1 MVKVLF
7 DTGAQKSFISEELAR
22 NLQLPVI
29 GQASLKISGF
39 LTDNKPQI
47 YDLVRPTVQLGRF
60 KMRLIIVV
68 VPNMENTL
76 TIKGYKE
83 TAEFLLANNIKL
95 ANDQIT
101 SDTVGPIPLI
111 IGADYYG
118 RFIGKPQVSHGVQL
132 LNTAGGKVMVGP
144 LLNRD
149 NPPKGE
155 KPNPVYVTPLQS
167 IMVARIGAQLTPNEL
182 PDIIDEGTVPI
193 HRLWDLETI
202 GINPEAPN
210 VEDEIAQRYYNN
222 TVEYKDNQY
231 WVRLPWKLN
240 PPSLPTNYN
249 NAKGQLLH
257 MWTRLRKNEDMMQHY
272 NNIIKTQLE
281 NKFIE
286 RVEEPVNHETGHYLP
301 HHAVKKDS
309 VTTPIRVVF
318 NCSSKATK
326 EGNSLNNCLY
336 TGPNLTQKLIDT
348 LIRFRTNSYALVADI
363 SKAFLRIGLKE
374 EDRDFTKFLW
384 PKDPH
389 QENSPLEVY
398 RFKSVLFGSCSSPF
412 LLCTTLQHHFDK
424 AGCPELGSAFYM
436 DNLQITTATE
446 EEAVALYNKANKEC
460 LAANMPLQSWNTN
473 SSKLQTLIKEAASDT
488 EMVTNQ
494 NVLGLVWDVNGDRL
508 GFHQS
513 HYPNQVLTKRTLL
526 SQVSLL
532 FDPLGIINPI
542 SIRGRILIQEAWRE
556 KLDWDT
562 VLPEYYSQEWELIK
576 EDYIL
581 GARITVPRQINTNSN
596 DNTQLHIFCD
606 ASSKA
611 YGVVAYSITDNHSEL
626 IMSKSRVA
634 PIKPRTL
641 PQLELTAI
649 EMGTRLATYIMNVTS
664 IINPQGNSLYNPHV
678 DQSSGGLPK
687 QSQQDNP
694 LFSKVVIWTDSE
706 ICLHWINKNESKTPY
721 IKNRVEKI
729 LSLQRELT
737 MKFVF
742 NHTSTKENPADFLT
756 RGMTFSKLMKEPLWF
771 EGPHWITKEDSWPIQ
786 KCYNHISVN
795 VTDAQ
800 VINDNQQD
808 NMAIDL
814 TKYSCFKKLINVT
827 RYVFQFMSHKTNKP
841 MTDPTKYWIKHQQRE
856 YYPEIVDILQK
867 KTTGRNKLIRD
878 LGLYL
883 DKEKVIRCRGR
894 ITNAPVPYEARH
906 PILLPK
912 MSHLTQLIIMEAH
925 RITLHGGLGDTLA
938 QIRKDYWIPKGRQ
951 AIKVTL
957 KGCNICRRYEARPIS
972 YPGPPALPHDR
983 VTLTRPFEVT
993 GVDYT
998 GALTIT
1004 GDSDSPKK
1012 VYICLFTCTSTR
1024 ALHLEVAEDLSAE
1037 TFLRMFRA
1045 FAARRSCPRIII
1057 SDNATNFVGSAP
1069 FIIEILNQPK
1079 VQQALINRRCQW
1091 KFIPP
1096 RAPWQNGFTERMIGI
1111 VKNCLRKTLHRS
1123 KVSLSELRTVVTEI
1137 ETRVNNRP
1145 LTYLDDSSVNL
1156 EAITPSHLLHGRRLE
1171 PFPSISVDEHCT
1183 DPTIDDRAQYLRDS
1197 YHHRNKLLRRW
1208 ETHWEKDYLVSL
1220 RERFYGAQ
1228 QPDNVVPLME
1238 NDIVLLK
1245 TDQPRSDL
1253 PLARVVKLYPD
1264 SNGITR
1270 VAEVMVRGQRT
1281 LRTVNKL
1288 IPLECSPSFL
1298 TDSDAD
1304 PSPGELAGGRDNA
1317 PDQRRSGSSRVTA
1330 QRSRAHW
1337 LNLIAGGHIT

>member
-1 MVKVLF
+1 M
-7 DTGAQKSFISEELAR
+7 
-22 NLQLPVI
+22 

-39 LTDNKPQI
+39 LTDNKPQT

-60 KMRLIIVV
+60 KVKVTAVV
-68 VPNMENTL
+68 VPDMESDL

-83 TAEFLLANNIKL
+83 TAEHLTAHNIKL
-95 ANDQIT
+95 ANSHIT

-118 RFIGKPQVSHGVQL
+118 RFIGKSQVMHGVHL
-132 LNTAGGKVMVGP
+132 LSTAGGKVMVGP
-144 LLNRD
+144 LLNKVG
-149 NPPKGE
+149 PPSPE
-155 KPNPVYVTPLQS
+155 IADPVFVTPLQS
-167 IMVARIGAQLTPNEL
+167 IMVARIGAQITPHEL
-182 PDIIDEGTVPI
+182 PDIIKEGNVPI
-193 HRLWDLETI
+193 HKLWDLETI

-210 VEDEIAQRYYNN
+210 IEDEITQTYYNN
-222 TVEYKDNQY
+222 TVEYKDGQY
-231 WVRLPWKLN
+231 WVRLPWRLN
-240 PPSLPTNYN
+240 TPSLPTNYN
-249 NAKGQLLH
+249 NARGQLIH
-257 MWTRLRKNEDMMQHY
+257 MWTRLRKKENMLQHY
-272 NNIIKTQLE
+272 DNIIKTQLE

-286 RVEEPVNHETGHYLP
+286 KVEEPVNHESGHYLP

-318 NCSSKATK
+318 NCSSKASK
-326 EGNSLNNCLY
+326 EVNSLNDCLY
-336 TGPNLTQKLIDT
+336 TGPNLTQNLVDT
-348 LIRFRTNSYALVADI
+348 LVRFRTNPYAVVADI
-363 SKAFLRIGLKE
+363 SKAFLRVGLKE

-436 DNLQITTATE
+436 DNLQITTASE
-446 EEAVALYNKANKEC
+446 EEAIALYNKASKEC

-473 SSKLQTLIKEAASDT
+473 SPKLQTLLREVRSDT
-488 EMVTNQ
+488 DMVTNQ

-508 GFHQS
+508 GLHQS

-542 SIRGRILIQEAWRE
+542 SIRGRILVQEAWRE

-562 VLPEYYSQEWELIK
+562 VLPEYYSLEWEQIK
-576 EDYIL
+576 EDCIL
-581 GARITVPRQINTNSN
+581 GANISVPRQIDTKAS
-596 DNTQLHIFCD
+596 DSTQLHIFCD

-611 YGVVAYSITDNHSEL
+611 YGVVAYSVTDNHSEL
-626 IMSKSRVA
+626 IMSKTRVA

-649 EMGTRLATYIMNVTS
+649 EMGTRLATYLKSVTS
-664 IINPQGNSLYNPHV
+664 IDKGNSLYNPHA
-678 DQSSGGLPK
+678 DHSLRG
-687 QSQQDNP
+687 QQDIP
-694 LFSKVVIWTDSE
+694 LFSKIVIWTDSE

-721 IKNRVEKI
+721 VKNRVEKI
-729 LSLQRELT
+729 LSLQRDQSQE
-737 MKFVF
+737 FVF

-756 RGMTFSKLMKEPLWF
+756 RGMTYSKLVKEPMWF
-771 EGPHWITKEDSWPIQ
+771 EGPHWISKEDYWPIQ
-786 KCYNHISVN
+786 KCYKEVSMN
-795 VTDAQ
+795 VADAQ
-800 VINDNQQD
+800 VINDHQHANL
-808 NMAIDL
+808 AIDL
-814 TKYSCFKKLINVT
+814 TKYSSFKKLVNVT
-827 RYVFQFMSHKTNKP
+827 GYVFKFMSSKTNTP
-841 MTDPTKYWIKHQQRE
+841 ITDPTKYWIRHQQKE
-856 YYPEIVDILQK
+856 YYSEIIDLLQK
-867 KTTGRNKLIRD
+867 GSTNKNKLIRD

-883 DKEKVIRCRGR
+883 DKEKIIRCRGR
-894 ITNAPVPYEARH
+894 ISKAQVSYETKH

-912 MSHLTQLIIMEAH
+912 LSHLTKLIIMEAH
-925 RITLHGGLGDTLA
+925 QVTLHGGLGDTLA
-938 QIRKDYWIPKGRQ
+938 QIRMDYWIPKGRQ
-951 AIKVTL
+951 AVKVAL
-957 KGCNICRRYEARPIS
+957 KGCTICRRYEAKPFK
-972 YPGPPALPHDR
+972 YPGPPVLPQDR
-983 VTLTRPFEVT
+983 VTLTKPFEVT

-998 GALTIT
+998 GAITLT
-1004 GDSDSPKK
+1004 GDVSGPRK
-1012 VYICLFTCTSTR
+1012 VYICLFTCASTR
-1024 ALHLEVAEDLSAE
+1024 AVHLEVAEDLSAE

-1069 FIIEILNQPK
+1069 FITEILNQPK
-1079 VQQALINRRCQW
+1079 VQQALVNRHCQW

-1111 VKNCLRKTLHRS
+1111 TKNCLRKTLHRS
-1123 KVSLSELRTVVTEI
+1123 KINLSELRAVVTEI

-1171 PFPSISVDEHCT
+1171 PFPSISVDDQCT
-1183 DPTIDDRAQYLRDS
+1183 DPTVDDRAQYLRDS
-1197 YHHRNKLLRRW
+1197 YHHRNKLLQSW
-1208 ETHWEKDYLVSL
+1208 ETHWERDYLVSL

-1228 QPDNVVPLME
+1228 QPDDVFPLRE

-1245 TDQPRSDL
+1245 TDQNRSDL
-1253 PLARVVKLYPD
+1253 PLARIIKLYPD
-1264 SNGITR
+1264 GNGITR

-1288 IPLECSPSFL
+1288 IPLECSP
-1298 TDSDAD
+1298 TQEDSDAD
-1304 PSPGELAGGRDNA
+1304 PSPGESARGRDTA
-1317 PDQRRSGSSRVTA
+1317 PDPVHRRTTRLAA
-1330 QRSRAHW
+1330 QRSRDHW
-1337 LNLIAGGHIT
+1337 LNLIAGDHIT